1 MVQFVKE
8 LNQDFSKNVEL
19 GLGVVANSLRAQ
31 LEGIQSSAMMNHH
44 KTETTISHKVD
55 SSLNGIQQKLL
66 NGVDSSLNGIQQKL
80 MHGLSQQSQQL
91 ASQAVTET
99 QKQMDRSMGKITGLL
114 QSTQM
119 NIQSYRQDSE
129 QTSSAMRDV
138 ISNTDELM
146 GKVGTLYDHLGVNE
160 SDLDRPD
167 GQHSFGAGSPNTHG
181 GRMPAR
187 DRNRGASEHGSI
199 SRQPSTGSRR

>member
-19 GLGVVANSLRAQ
+19 GLGVVGNSLRAQ

-44 KTETTISHKVD
+44 KTETAVSQKVD
-55 SSLNGIQQKLL
+55 SSLTGNLEKMMQ
-66 NGVDSSLNGIQQKL
+66 
-80 MHGLSQQSQQL
+80 GLSQQSQQL
-91 ASQAVTET
+91 AQQTQMEN
-99 QKQMDRSMGKITGLL
+99 QKQAAQTQMQNQQQLEKSMEKMTGLW

-129 QTSSAMRDV
+129 VTSSAMRDV

-146 GKVGTLYDHLGVNE
+146 GKLGTLYDHLGVNE
-160 SDLDRPD
+160 ADLDRPD
-167 GQHSFGAGSPNTHG
+167 SAHRFGAAPPSPGHS
-181 GRMPAR
+181 GRVPAR

-199 SRQPSTGSRR
+199 NRQLSTGSRR